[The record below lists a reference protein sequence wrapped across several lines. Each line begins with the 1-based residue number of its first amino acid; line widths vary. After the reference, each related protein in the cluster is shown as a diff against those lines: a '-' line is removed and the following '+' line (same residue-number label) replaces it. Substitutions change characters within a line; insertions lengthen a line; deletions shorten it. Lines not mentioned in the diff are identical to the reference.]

1 MKLNMKFN
9 VMLITHHNSCL
20 IKYLFNI
27 NLDSLINTNLFLRDF
42 YIKTNYR
49 SGQTRRDMRDFIYII

>member
-1 MKLNMKFN
+1 
-9 VMLITHHNSCL
+9 MLITHHNSCL